1 MQVQAGKGTLI
12 LKTPVYVIGRGNC
25 VGKKEGEGPLAEQ
38 FDRVENDEYFGQ
50 ESFEKA
56 EMKLQQ
62 TALQNALMRC
72 NMEMKELD
80 VLGAG
85 DLLNQC
91 VASGYSVRE
100 SGVPFIGLYG
110 ACSTMALSTLN
121 VTLCLCSGLAENAA
135 AMTSSHFCSA
145 ERQFRYPL
153 EYGGQRPPAA
163 QWTVTGAGA
172 LILSTK
178 RTSCVQVRGLQVGRV
193 VDYGINDINN
203 MGAAMAPAAA
213 DTLQCFFKNTD
224 TRPEDY
230 DAIIT
235 GDLGQIGSDILKE
248 MLLQEGYD
256 MGERYN
262 DCGKMIFSKEQDVH
276 AGGSGC
282 GCSGAVLTAHLLPQ
296 LESGQWQRLLF
307 VATGALMSP
316 LTVQQKETIPGV
328 AHLIFFERNN
338 QE

>member
-1 MQVQAGKGTLI
+1 MQKKGTFLPP
-12 LKTPVYVIGRGNC
+12 KPVYVIGRGNC
-25 VGKKEGEGPLAEQ
+25 VGKKEGEGPLGEE
-38 FDRVENDEYFGQ
+38 FDRVEKDEYFG
-50 ESFEKA
+50 EDSFEKA

-72 NMEMKELD
+72 NMEMKDLD
-80 VLGAG
+80 LLGAG

-100 SGVPFIGLYG
+100 SGVPFAGLYG
-110 ACSTMALSTLN
+110 ACSTMALSALTATLY
-121 VTLCLCSGLAENAA
+121 LCAGAAETAG

-153 EYGGQRPPAA
+153 EYGGQRPPSA

-172 LILSTK
+172 LILST
-178 RTSCVQVRGLQVGRV
+178 RRFAPVRIKGLQVGRV
-193 VDYGINDINN
+193 VDYGITDINN

-213 DTLQCFFKNTD
+213 DTLRSFFENTA

-230 DAIIT
+230 DAIVT
-235 GDLGQIGSDILKE
+235 GDLGHIGGNILRE
-248 MLLQEGYD
+248 MLSQEGYEL
-256 MGERYN
+256 GERYE
-262 DCGKMIFSKEQDVH
+262 DCGKLIFSKEQDAH

-282 GCSGAVLTAHLLPQ
+282 GCSASVLTAHFLPK
-296 LESGQWQRLLF
+296 LESGEIKSLLF
-307 VATGALMSP
+307 AATGALMSP

-328 AHLIFFERNN
+328 AHLVHFARE
-338 QE
+338 E

>member
-1 MQVQAGKGTLI
+1 MQKKGTFLPT
-12 LKTPVYVIGRGNC
+12 KPVYVIARGNC
-25 VGKKEGEGPLAEQ
+25 VGKKEGEGPLGKE
-38 FDRVENDEYFGQ
+38 FDRVEKDEYFG
-50 ESFEKA
+50 EDSFEKA

-72 NMEMKELD
+72 NMEMKDLD
-80 VLGAG
+80 LLGAG

-100 SGVPFIGLYG
+100 SGVPFVGLYG

-121 VTLCLCSGLAENAA
+121 ATLYLCAGLAETAG

-153 EYGGQRPPAA
+153 EYGGQRPPSA

-172 LILSTK
+172 LILSS
-178 RTSCVQVRGLQVGRV
+178 RRVAPVRIKGLQVGRV
-193 VDYGINDINN
+193 VDYGITDINN

-213 DTLQCFFKNTD
+213 DTLRSFFENTD

-230 DAIIT
+230 DAVVT
-235 GDLGQIGSDILKE
+235 GDLGQIGGNILQE

-256 MGERYN
+256 LGERYE
-262 DCGKMIFSKEQDVH
+262 DCGRLIFSAEQDAH

-282 GCSGAVLTAHLLPQ
+282 GCSASVLTAHFLPR
-296 LESGQWQRLLF
+296 LESGEMKNLLF

-316 LTVQQKETIPGV
+316 LTVQQKESIPGV
-328 AHLIFFERNN
+328 AHLVHFARE
-338 QE
+338 E

>member
-1 MQVQAGKGTLI
+1 MEVAAGKGTLI
-12 LKTPVYVIGRGNC
+12 LKNGVYVIGRGNC
-25 VGKKEGEGPLAEQ
+25 VGKKEGEGPLGKE
-38 FDRVENDEYFGQ
+38 FDCIENDEYLG
-50 ESFEKA
+50 EDSFEKA

-72 NMEMKELD
+72 NLEQKDLD
-80 VLGAG
+80 ILGAG

-121 VTLCLCSGLAENAA
+121 ATLCLCSGLAQTAA

-153 EYGGQRPPAA
+153 EYGGQRPPSA

-172 LILSTK
+172 LILSTA
-178 RTSCVQVRGLQVGRV
+178 RTSCVRVRGLQVGKV
-193 VDYGINDINN
+193 VDYGISDINN
-203 MGAAMAPAAA
+203 MGAAMAPAAV
-213 DTLQCFFKNTD
+213 DTLQSFFENTH
-224 TRPEDY
+224 TRPQDF
-230 DAIIT
+230 DIIVT
-235 GDLGQIGSDILKE
+235 GDLGHIGASILKD

-256 MGERYN
+256 LGERYE
-262 DCGKMIFSKEQDVH
+262 DCGKLIFSKDQDVH

-282 GCSGAVLTAHLLPQ
+282 GCSGAVLTAHLLPK
-296 LESGQWQRLLF
+296 LERGEIKRLLF

-316 LTVQQKETIPGV
+316 LTVQQKESIPGV
-328 AHLIFFERNN
+328 AHLIFFER
-338 QE
+338 EEK